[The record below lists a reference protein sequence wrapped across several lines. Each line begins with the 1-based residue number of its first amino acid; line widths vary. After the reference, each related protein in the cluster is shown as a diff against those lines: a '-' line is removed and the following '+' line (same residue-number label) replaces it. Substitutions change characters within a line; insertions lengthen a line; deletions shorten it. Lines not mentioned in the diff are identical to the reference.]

1 MSNFINSDISLKML
15 KLSYINKSLNKFTKN
30 SNQNINITNNSND
43 KRFLKYLKTTIDD
56 KIHNNILNSHED
68 IEIVDEKND
77 KTYSDL
83 KNFISNENNNKS
95 ANKINNFSYKKDKT
109 VILGSKN
116 NTKEYNS
123 L

>member
-1 MSNFINSDISLKML
+1 MAKFIRE
-15 KLSYINKSLNKFTKN
+15 Y
-30 SNQNINITNNSND
+30 NITNNSND

-56 KIHNNILNSHED
+56 KIHNNSNINILNSHED

>member
-1 MSNFINSDISLKML
+1 M
-15 KLSYINKSLNKFTKN
+15 NKFTKN
-30 SNQNINITNNSND
+30 SNQNINND

-56 KIHNNILNSHED
+56 KIHNNNILNSHED